1 MLFDIIDYFLIG
13 DPEEKFHGQFFTY
26 SAIAFMDI
34 DLVAAWVYM
43 SVAAPMA
50 GEADFD
56 PSGMLCA
63 GIGGLIVAVV
73 AALSSPAA
81 RRFRQRRGRPATL
94 IHLMLVIASSL
105 CLAAWAWMAMP

>member
-13 DPEEKFHGQFFTY
+13 DPDEKFHGQFFTY

-56 PSGMLCA
+56 PSGIA
-63 GIGGLIVAVV
+63 GIDGLIVAVV
-73 AALSSPAA
+73 AALFIPAA
-81 RRFRQRRGRPATL
+81 LRIRKRSGRPATL

-105 CLAAWAWMAMP
+105 CLAAWAWMAIG

>member
-1 MLFDIIDYFLIG
+1 MFLDIIDYFLLG

-50 GEADFD
+50 GEAGFD
-56 PSGMLCA
+56 PSGMLFA
-63 GIGGLIVAVV
+63 GIDGLIVAVV
-73 AALSSPAA
+73 AALFIPAA
-81 RRFRQRRGRPATL
+81 LRIRKRSGRPATF